1 MRKLGGNC
9 VLGNHDA
16 FTRIVA
22 AEGVPKPKG
31 WNSGVWAGV
40 EHAVREMD
48 EDALRWLYFH
58 RRPAGGRASSCGR
71 PPASAYTR
79 A

>member
-1 MRKLGGNC
+1 M
-9 VLGNHDA
+9 A

-22 AEGVPKPKG
+22 EEEMPKPKG

-48 EDALRWLYFH
+48 EGALGWL
-58 RRPAGGRASSCGR
+58 
-71 PPASAYTR
+71 
-79 A
+79 